1 MTLADLDE
9 LVQRVRDTT
18 SRSYLREAVAAYRA
32 MAHRAAVV
40 ATWIAVTFDIIQKI
54 RELAAQ
60 GDPKAVAEI
69 KTIDTA
75 IASGKPQQGQVIESS
90 LLTLA
95 ESFEFLGT
103 REKTD
108 LERLRDDRHHCA
120 HPAFV
125 QADSLFVPS
134 PELVRTHIV
143 HAVQHLLEHP
153 PVQGRVLLERITI
166 DLLQPSF
173 PTERA
178 AAVSYFTEKY
188 CRRVKKGLPET
199 MVKVLLKALLTKADA
214 DLVGKEKVV
223 GHCLAALA
231 HAKLGDYS
239 ETVKAQLRHLT
250 DKVDD
255 AILRRVFYVLAADPT
270 AWQLMDDPL
279 KTRLKGIVT
288 SQASDSLSFV
298 DNDDPQVL
306 MSAFEIPDLAQAA
319 QAMFARLSS
328 DQQRQCIAAAPRPEF
343 CEQAVKLFS
352 EARGFRQAESLARSC
367 LLPMAPHMSAEHVL
381 KALKAV
387 GDNGQIWDAGGIPA
401 LLVEWF
407 DGVQRHLNACRDGWE
422 KLLQFVESA
431 GQEEAYAALRSKF
444 AATAAP
450 F

>member
-60 GDPKAVAEI
+60 GDPKANAEI
-69 KTIDTA
+69 KTIDAA
-75 IASGKPQQGQVIESS
+75 IASGRPQQGQAIEGS

-143 HAVQHLLEHP
+143 HSVHHLLEHP
-153 PVQGRVLLERITI
+153 PVQGRVLLERIKV

-173 PTERA
+173 PSDRS

-188 CRRVKKGLPET
+188 CQRVKKGLPET
-199 MVKVLLKALLTKADA
+199 MVKVLLKALITKADPE
-214 DLVGKEKVV
+214 LVGKEKVV

-231 HAKLGDYS
+231 QAKLGDYS

-250 DKVDD
+250 DNVDD
-255 AILRRVFYVLAADPT
+255 ATLRRVFYVLAADPT
-270 AWQLMDDPL
+270 AWQLMDAPL

-288 SQASDSLSFV
+288 SQSSDPHSFI
-298 DNDDPQVL
+298 DDDVPQLL
-306 MSAFEIPDLAQAA
+306 MSAFEIPDLVQTA
-319 QAMFARLSS
+319 QAMFERLSS
-328 DQQRQCIAAAPRPEF
+328 DQRRQCIAAAPRPEL

-352 EARGFRQAESLARSC
+352 EAGSFRHAESLARSC

-381 KALKAV
+381 RALKAV
-387 GDNGQIWDAGGIPA
+387 EDNAQIWDAGGIPS

-407 DGVQRHLNACRDGWE
+407 DGVRRHLNACRDGWE
-422 KLLQFVESA
+422 QLLKFVEGA
-431 GQEEAYAALRSKF
+431 GQVEAYAALRGKF
-444 AATAAP
+444 DAATTH

>member
-60 GDPKAVAEI
+60 GDRKAIAEI
-69 KTIDTA
+69 KAIDTA
-75 IASGKPQQGQVIESS
+75 IASGKPQQGQAIESN

-103 REKTD
+103 RERTD

-143 HAVQHLLEHP
+143 HSVHHLLEHP
-153 PVQGRVLLERITI
+153 PVQGRVLLERIKV

-173 PTERA
+173 PSDRS

-188 CRRVKKGLPET
+188 CQRVKKGLPET
-199 MVKVLLKALLTKADA
+199 MVKVLLKALITKADP

-231 HAKLGDYS
+231 HAKLGGYS

-250 DKVDD
+250 DNVDD
-255 AILRRVFYVLAADPT
+255 ATLRRVFYVLSADPT
-270 AWQLMDDPL
+270 AWQVMDGPL
-279 KTRLKGIVT
+279 KMRLKDIVM
-288 SQASDSLSFV
+288 SQASDPLPFV
-298 DNDDPQVL
+298 DDDDPQVL
-306 MSAFEIPDLAQAA
+306 MSAFEIPDLVQTA
-319 QAMFARLSS
+319 QAMFERLSS
-328 DQQRQCIAAAPRPEF
+328 DQQRLCIAAAPRPEF

-367 LLPMAPHMSAEHVL
+367 LLPMAPHMGAEHVL

-387 GDNGQIWDAGGIPA
+387 EYNGHIWDAGGIPS
-401 LLVEWF
+401 LLVAWF
-407 DGVQRHLNACRDGWE
+407 DGVRRHLDACRDGWKE
-422 KLLQFVESA
+422 LLQFVESA
-431 GQEEAYAALRSKF
+431 GQEEAYASLRRELD
-444 AATAAP
+444 AASVAN
-450 F
+450 

>member
-1 MTLADLDE
+1 MTLSDLDE

-40 ATWIAVTFDIIQKI
+40 ATWIAVSFDIIQKI

-60 GDPKAVAEI
+60 GDPKAVAEV
-69 KTIDTA
+69 KLIDAA
-75 IASGKPQQGQVIESS
+75 IASQSPVQGQRVESN
-90 LLTLA
+90 LLGLA

-103 REKTD
+103 REKAD

-143 HAVQHLLEHP
+143 HAVHHLLEHP
-153 PVQGRVLLERITI
+153 PVQGRTLLDRIKI

-173 PTERA
+173 PAERN

-199 MVKVLLKALLTKADA
+199 MVKVLLKALITRADS
-214 DLVGKEKVV
+214 DLVGKEAVV
-223 GHCLAALA
+223 GHCIAALA

-250 DKVDD
+250 DKADD
-255 AILRRVFYVLAADPT
+255 ATYQRVFHLLAADPT
-270 AWQLMDDPL
+270 AWQLMDEPL
-279 KTRLKGIVT
+279 KARLKSLLT
-288 SQASDSLSFV
+288 SRSV
-298 DNDDPQVL
+298 DLLPFLDGDDPHVL
-306 MSAFEIPDLAQAA
+306 MPAFDVPDLVQAA
-319 QAMFARLSS
+319 QTMFERLSS
-328 DQQRQCIAAAPRPEF
+328 DQQRQCIAASPRPEF
-343 CEQAVKLFS
+343 CDQAIKLFS

-367 LLPMAPHMSAEHVL
+367 LLPMAAHMSAEHVL
-381 KALKAV
+381 KALEATAS
-387 GDNGQIWDAGGIPA
+387 NGQIWDAGGIPA
-401 LLVEWF
+401 LLAEWF
-407 DGVQRHLNACRDGWE
+407 DGVRRHLNACRDGWD
-422 KLLQFVESA
+422 KLLGFVEMV
-431 GQEEAYAALRSKF
+431 GNDEAYAELRRKF
-444 AATAAP
+444 NAASTP